1 MLGAALA
8 AAIVSM
14 NWPFGAFLL
23 LTAASAMPGLS
34 ESVFGLHLRPEHVAI
49 GFVALAVCCEGIK
62 ERKRPRLHLRTFD
75 YFLIAYV
82 GLNFFTSAVT
92 SPQPSQTLR
101 WAMLNA
107 IVISPYFLLR
117 FLIKDQSGIHRA
129 FHVLLWVGLIESAYG
144 ILCFLSNHIFQTTF
158 GVEVGQYGAIPGIY
172 GTQYE
177 ANLFGSYSA
186 CCAIMFLAC
195 FLLSHESRRSWY
207 GWGFAVTA
215 VAAVISLA
223 RSVFLAF
230 PVAALLVIWITLK
243 KGGFQ
248 VRRLVPLLLGV
259 SLLLVAFSP
268 VVLSLVRERFS
279 TIDLADIS
287 ADDTT
292 WARLIQMA
300 VAVKDIQARPM
311 LGTGTASFHL
321 FFDPADYPVGFSEDA
336 DEPGWIGNTPLRI
349 LHDTGVVGLLVFLL
363 FVGYLGVA
371 VRKVARSATATNT
384 AILTALSAGG
394 VLYAITFQ
402 APEATILAFTWVHLG
417 LLATAVTILQEE
429 PRSQEAGEPDDL
441 RRRL

>member
-1 MLGAALA
+1 
-8 AAIVSM
+8 
-14 NWPFGAFLL
+14 
-23 LTAASAMPGLS
+23 
-34 ESVFGLHLRPEHVAI
+34 
-49 GFVALAVCCEGIK
+49 
-62 ERKRPRLHLRTFD
+62 
-75 YFLIAYV
+75 
-82 GLNFFTSAVT
+82 
-92 SPQPSQTLR
+92 
-101 WAMLNA
+101 MLNA

-336 DEPGWIGNTPLRI
+336 DEPGWIGNTPLR
-349 LHDTGVVGLLVFLL
+349 
-363 FVGYLGVA
+363 
-371 VRKVARSATATNT
+371 
-384 AILTALSAGG
+384 SAGFPIVCRVFRG
-394 VLYAITFQ
+394 RSPQGGQECYRNEYSNLDGPFRGRRALCHYLSSHRSNYIG
-402 APEATILAFTWVHLG
+402 LHLG
-417 LLATAVTILQEE
+417 PSRPFGNRSYDS
-429 PRSQEAGEPDDL
+429 PRRASQPGG
-441 RRRL
+441 RRTR

>member
-1 MLGAALA
+1 
-8 AAIVSM
+8 
-14 NWPFGAFLL
+14 
-23 LTAASAMPGLS
+23 
-34 ESVFGLHLRPEHVAI
+34 
-49 GFVALAVCCEGIK
+49 
-62 ERKRPRLHLRTFD
+62 
-75 YFLIAYV
+75 
-82 GLNFFTSAVT
+82 
-92 SPQPSQTLR
+92 
-101 WAMLNA
+101 
-107 IVISPYFLLR
+107 
-117 FLIKDQSGIHRA
+117 
-129 FHVLLWVGLIESAYG
+129 
-144 ILCFLSNHIFQTTF
+144 
-158 GVEVGQYGAIPGIY
+158 
-172 GTQYE
+172 
-177 ANLFGSYSA
+177 
-186 CCAIMFLAC
+186 
-195 FLLSHESRRSWY
+195 LSHESRRSWY

-402 APEATILAFTWVHLG
+402 ATEATILAFTWVHLG